1 MYGYQQKKKPKILAR
16 NWRCQNKQIEKFI
29 YQGRVLTDPEMM
41 SHRNHV
47 GIANDAVQKLT
58 TKQILKNG
66 TLQVKKR
73 LIIIRHFQSELTF
86 AKLTEK

>member
-1 MYGYQQKKKPKILAR
+1 
-16 NWRCQNKQIEKFI
+16 
-29 YQGRVLTDPEMM
+29 MM

-47 GIANDAVQKLT
+47 GIANDAVQKL

-86 AKLTEK
+86 VKLTEK